1 MVPCT
6 TGVVSASHMQPVV
19 TGPLGSPW
27 TLGLTYK
34 SVFVTPVSP
43 PWPPTLLLL
52 GWNQTIR

>member
-1 MVPCT
+1 MVPCSM
-6 TGVVSASHMQPVV
+6 GVVSGSHLQPVV

-34 SVFVTPVSP
+34 GVFVTPVSS

-52 GWNQTIR
+52 VGTR

>member
-1 MVPCT
+1 MPCT
-6 TGVVSASHMQPVV
+6 TGVVSASHLQPVV
-19 TGPLGSPW
+19 TGPLSSPW

-34 SVFVTPVSP
+34 DIFVTPVSS